1 MGLII
6 LHEDAV
12 LFTIIVKMT
21 KNIFDDN
28 CSKNNN
34 KRESHKIKKNKK
46 LRQYEVQKVACVSL

>member
-34 KRESHKIKKNKK
+34 KRESHKIKKIKN
-46 LRQYEVQKVACVSL
+46 